1 MSENLEGV
9 LQIYGKNTFND
20 AVMQAKLQKDVYKK
34 LKATIKTGAK
44 LDPSIANTVAHAMKE
59 WALENGAT
67 HFTHWFQPLTGSTA
81 EKHDAFLDVD
91 SDGEPVQ
98 RFSGSMLIQGEPDA
112 SSFPSGGMR
121 ATFEARGYTIWDTSS
136 PAFIYEGP
144 LGSTLCI
151 PTVFISYTGEALD
164 AKTPLLRSMRA
175 LDKSA
180 KKLIKVFG
188 RDVSR
193 VTTTLGPEQEYFLI
207 DRKLYEERPDLVL
220 AGRTLIGAAPP
231 KGQELDDHYFGSIKE
246 RVLEFMQAVEHEL
259 YKLGI
264 PAKTRHNEVAPH
276 QFELA
281 PIFGEAN
288 IAADRNQMVMEVMQK
303 TATKLDLAFLIH
315 EKPFAGI
322 NGSGKHLNWSVVDSD
337 GNNMLDPGHTPRQ
350 NLQFLVVLVS
360 VLKAVKD
367 YSKLLRA
374 SIASTGN
381 DHRLGANEAPPA
393 IISVFLG
400 STLSDILDSIEDGK
414 DHVTEEN
421 IIDLDLEHLP
431 TIIKDN
437 TDRNRTSPFA
447 FTGNKFEFRALGST
461 ASISLP
467 ATVLNVAVAETFDL
481 LADEIE
487 AGVKGG
493 ATLNDATIAVLKKN
507 ITETK
512 SVRFNGDNYTEE
524 WVKEAE
530 KRGLP
535 NLKNTA
541 EALPAYII
549 DENIKLF
556 TSQNVLTKEE
566 VFSRYNVELEK
577 YCSLLAIEYNTLA
590 SLAKTMVLPT
600 AIDYQNTILSS
611 VSGLVAAGVK
621 SSGQSSLLKEVA
633 RQIDGLYVSLG
644 KLEDVS
650 AKADELHDELKK
662 TQFIANTVIPV
673 MDEVRGY
680 CDTLETI
687 LPDSEWPLPK
697 YRELLFLM

>member
-1 MSENLEGV
+1 MSESLEGI
-9 LQIYGKNTFND
+9 LEIYGKNTFND
-20 AVMQAKLQKDVYKK
+20 AVMQSKLPKDVYNK
-34 LKATIKTGAK
+34 LKATIKTGTK
-44 LDPSIANTVAHAMKE
+44 LDASIANTVAHAMKE
-59 WALENGAT
+59 WAIENGAT
-67 HFTHWFQPLTGSTA
+67 HFTHWFQPLTGATA
-81 EKHDAFLDVD
+81 EKHDSFLDIT
-91 SDGEPVQ
+91 SSGEAIQ
-98 RFSGSMLIQGEPDA
+98 RFSGNMLIQGEPDA

-136 PAFIYEGP
+136 PAFINEGP
-144 LGSTLCI
+144 AGNTLTI

-164 AKTPLLRSMRA
+164 KKTPLLRSMRA
-175 LDKSA
+175 LDKAA

-188 RDVSR
+188 REVKR

-220 AGRTLIGAAPP
+220 TGRTLIGAAPP
-231 KGQELDDHYFGSIKE
+231 KGQELDDHYFGAIKE
-246 RVLEFMQAVEHEL
+246 RALEFMQVAELEL

-288 IAADRNQMVMEVMQK
+288 IAADRNQQVMEVMK
-303 TATKLDLAFLIH
+303 KVASRLDLAFLIH
-315 EKPFAGI
+315 EKPFAGV
-322 NGSGKHLNWSVVDSD
+322 NGSGKHLNWSVVDD
-337 GNNMLDPGHTPRQ
+337 DNNNMLDPGHTPKE
-350 NLQFLVVLVS
+350 NLQFLVVLVA
-360 VLKAVKD
+360 VMKAVKD
-367 YSKLLRA
+367 YAEMLRA

-400 STLSDILDSIEDGK
+400 STLSDILDAIEEGK
-414 DHVTEEN
+414 DHVTEAN
-421 IIDLDLEHLP
+421 IIDLGLEHLP
-431 TIIKDN
+431 TIQKDN

-467 ATVLNVAVAETFDL
+467 ATILNGAVAETFTI

-487 AGVKGG
+487 KGVKGG
-493 ATLNDATIAVLKKN
+493 ATLNDAAIATLKKY

-512 SVRFNGDNYTEE
+512 AVRFNGDNYTDD

-535 NLKNTA
+535 NLKNSA
-541 EALPAYII
+541 AAFPAIV
-549 DENIKLF
+549 DAKNIKML
-556 TSQNVLTKEE
+556 TSQGVYSKEE
-566 VFSRYNVELEK
+566 LVSLYNVELEK
-577 YCSLLAIEYNTLA
+577 YNSIMAIEYNTLD
-590 SLAKTMVLPT
+590 SLARTIALPA
-600 AIDYQNTILSS
+600 AITYQNSILASI
-611 VSGLVAAGVK
+611 SGLAAAGVK
-621 SSGQSSLLKEVA
+621 ADSQKKL
-633 RQIDGLYVSLG
+633 
-644 KLEDVS
+644 LEDV
-650 AKADELHDELKK
+650 AGEINGLYDALHKLDVETEKAEDIHDEQKK
-662 TQFIANTVIPV
+662 IEFITDKVVPV
-673 MDEVRGY
+673 MNSVREY
-680 CDTLETI
+680 CDKLETM

>member
-1 MSENLEGV
+1 MSEGMGNVLE
-9 LQIYGKNTFND
+9 IYGKNTFND
-20 AVMQAKLQKDVYKK
+20 SVMKDKLQKDVYKK
-34 LKATIKTGAK
+34 LKATIRKGEK

-59 WALENGAT
+59 WALEKGAT

-81 EKHDAFLDVD
+81 EKHDAFLDV
-91 SDGEPVQ
+91 SGDGEPVQ

-188 RDVSR
+188 REVSR

-207 DRKLYEERPDLVL
+207 DKKLYEERPDLVL
-220 AGRTLIGAAPP
+220 TGRTLIGAAPP

-288 IAADRNQMVMEVMQK
+288 IAADRNQMVMEVMKK
-303 TATKLDLAFLIH
+303 TANKLDLAFLIH

-337 GNNMLDPGHTPRQ
+337 GNNLLDPGSTPRQ

-400 STLSDILDSIEDGK
+400 STLSDILDSIEEGK

-467 ATVLNVAVAETFDL
+467 ATVLNAAVAETFGIL
-481 LADEIE
+481 TDEIAE
-487 AGVKGG
+487 SIKGG
-493 ATLNDATIAVLKKN
+493 ATLNDATIAVLKKY
-507 ITETK
+507 IAETEAI
-512 SVRFNGDNYTEE
+512 RFNGDNYTED

-556 TSQNVLTKEE
+556 ASQNVLTKEE
-566 VFSRYNVELEK
+566 IFSRYNVELEK
-577 YCSLLAIEYNTLA
+577 YCNLLAIEYNTLA
-590 SLAKTMVLPT
+590 SMAKTIVLPT
-600 AIDYQNTILSS
+600 AINYQNNLLTS
-611 VSGLVAAGVK
+611 VSGLVAAGIK
-621 SSGQSSLLKEVA
+621 STSQKKLLTEVA
-633 RQIDGLYVSLG
+633 GEIDGLYDALE
-644 KLEDVS
+644 KLEKVTT
-650 AKADELHDELKK
+650 KAEDIHDEQKK
-662 TQFIANTVIPV
+662 TNFIAGSVIPV
-673 MDEVRGY
+673 MDEVRGH
-680 CDTLETI
+680 CDKLED
-687 LPDSEWPLPK
+687 LVPDSEWPLPK